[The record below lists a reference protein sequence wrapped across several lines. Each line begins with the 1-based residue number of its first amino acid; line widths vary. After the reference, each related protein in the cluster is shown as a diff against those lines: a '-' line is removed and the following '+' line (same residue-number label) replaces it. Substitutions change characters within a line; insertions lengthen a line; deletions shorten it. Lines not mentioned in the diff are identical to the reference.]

1 MPAYTEISTSQ
12 LSRMIGLPDGPVL
25 IDVRTDED
33 VAADPRILPASRR
46 RPHDQMA
53 IWGKS
58 LAGRSVIVT
67 CQAGGKLAQGTAAY
81 LRHLGIQAESL
92 EGGFEAWRDAGGP
105 LVPLGVIPA
114 THGQEGSRWVTRS
127 RPKVDRTA
135 CPWLIRRFV
144 DPDAVFLFVSAQEVG
159 GVAERFAATP
169 FDVEGVEWS
178 HRGELCTFDVMV
190 ERFGLT
196 SPALLR
202 LAMIIRGAD
211 TTRLDIAP
219 QAAGFLAVALGLS
232 RMYRDDIA
240 QVEAAMLVYDALY
253 RWCRDAGDE
262 THNWP
267 GPGPGPRGA

>member
-1 MPAYTEISTSQ
+1 MPAHTEISTSQ
-12 LSRMIGLPDGPVL
+12 LSRLIGLPEGPVL
-25 IDVRTDED
+25 IDVRMDED
-33 VAADPRILPASRR
+33 VAADPRLLPASRR
-46 RPHDQMA
+46 RPHDRVA
-53 IWGKS
+53 SWAHD
-58 LAGRSVIVT
+58 LVGRAVIVI
-67 CQAGGKLAQGTAAY
+67 CQSGGKLAQGTAAY
-81 LRHLGIQAESL
+81 LRHLGIQAENL
-92 EGGFEAWRDAGGP
+92 EGGFEAWRDAGGL
-105 LVPLGVIPA
+105 LVPLAVIP
-114 THGQEGSRWVTRS
+114 TTDGQKGSCWVTRS

-190 ERFGLT
+190 ERFGLAT
-196 SPALLR
+196 PALSR
-202 LAMIIRGAD
+202 LATIIRGAD
-211 TTRLDIAP
+211 TARLDIAP

-267 GPGPGPRGA
+267 GPGQRGA